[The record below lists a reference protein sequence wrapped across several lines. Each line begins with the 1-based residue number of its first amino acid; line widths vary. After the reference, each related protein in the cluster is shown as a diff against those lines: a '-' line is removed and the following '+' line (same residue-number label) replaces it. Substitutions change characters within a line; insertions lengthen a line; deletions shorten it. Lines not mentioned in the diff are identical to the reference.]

1 VPARDT
7 VPVGPIREAMLATG
21 LPKRTLAR
29 KLGLPK
35 RTVARLMGA
44 PDYRISPVTGRRL
57 GPYVQENVMYD
68 RAVIICD
75 KLPIDYTEV
84 GV

>member
-1 VPARDT
+1 MPARDT

-57 GPYVQENVMYD
+57 GPYVQENVMGLSPR
-68 RAVIICD
+68 RA
-75 KLPIDYTEV
+75 LPGLGAEE
-84 GV
+84 GRGR